1 MFFLMYQINN
11 IIIYQLEEKST
22 MFLALGFGQKEEE
35 EENEEVEY
43 GEYSVEEYMDD
54 QQV

>member
-11 IIIYQLEEKST
+11 IIIYQLAEKST

-35 EENEEVEY
+35 EENEEVET
-43 GEYSVEEYMDD
+43 GNDIISE
-54 QQV
+54 